1 MTWTTC
7 RTYLYCCVQDHGQD
21 VCAYTKGEASWTL
34 DRIIAPNDEKLLM
47 LHLTHDQ
54 KHLIGTFMLGFK
66 VCLWLCV
73 ARLMMEIVT
82 RKE

>member
-1 MTWTTC
+1 M
-7 RTYLYCCVQDHGQD
+7 QEHGQD
-21 VCAYTKGEASWTL
+21 VCAFTKGESSWML

-66 VCLWLCV
+66 VCLLLGV
-73 ARLMMEIVT
+73 SRLKMKSVGGRE
-82 RKE
+82 